1 MLRGLERETAVKT
14 ALRLALPAL
23 VLGLTGCFDVDQDI
37 ALQPDLSGKA
47 TLHVVIDMEPGVP
60 MIARMQRQMMGAQG
74 EPTAED
80 LEGARA
86 QMIQQQEQGR
96 RKQEA
101 EFEARRAA
109 IIANL
114 PAGVTLGDVSIVHSG
129 LMSTMNV
136 DFTFDHVSKLAQI
149 TMPKDEPK
157 AGGGGRRRAGGAPTM
172 EKPFENLVVEET
184 DTSVRLS
191 MRPTK
196 VADPKDMAPPGAP
209 PGIADGI
216 KEAMAKAT
224 YTLTI
229 TSPMAI
235 AETNATERTE
245 GGVVWTWDQAGLE
258 AQAAGTG
265 AVPTVVF
272 TKQ

>member
-1 MLRGLERETAVKT
+1 MKT

-23 VLGLTGCFDVDQDI
+23 LLGLTGCFEVDQGI
-37 ALQPDLSGKA
+37 ALQPDLSGQA

-109 IIANL
+109 IVENL
-114 PAGVTLGDVSIVHSG
+114 PAGVTLGDVSIVHTG
-129 LMSTMNV
+129 LVSTMSV
-136 DFTFDHVSKLAQI
+136 DFTFDHVSKLSQI
-149 TMPKDEPK
+149 KMPKDEPK
-157 AGGGGRRRAGGAPTM
+157 AQNGRRAPQRVGGAPTM

-184 DTSVRLS
+184 DAQVRLS

-209 PGIADGI
+209 PGIAEGV
-216 KEAMAKAT
+216 KEAMAGAT
-224 YTLTI
+224 YVLTI

-235 AETNATERTE
+235 AETNATERAE
-245 GGVVWTWDQAGLE
+245 GGVVWRWDMAGLE
-258 AQAAGTG
+258 EQAAGTG
-265 AVPTVVF
+265 AVPTIVF
-272 TKQ
+272 TKR

>member
-1 MLRGLERETAVKT
+1 MKT

-23 VLGLTGCFDVDQDI
+23 ILGLTGCFDVDQGI
-37 ALQPDLSGKA
+37 TLQPDLSGQA
-47 TLHVVIDMEPGVP
+47 TLHVVIDMEGGVP
-60 MIARMQRQMMGAQG
+60 MIARMQRQMMGGQG

-101 EFEARRAA
+101 EFEARRQK
-109 IIANL
+109 IVESL

-129 LMSTMNV
+129 LRSTMSV
-136 DFTFDHVSKLAQI
+136 TFAFDHVSKLSQI

-157 AGGGGRRRAGGAPTM
+157 GGGGRRRAAPGAPTM

-184 DTSVRLS
+184 ATTVKLS

-196 VADPKDMAPPGAP
+196 VADAKDMAPAEAP
-209 PGIADGI
+209 PGIAEGI
-216 KEAMAKAT
+216 REAMAKAT
-224 YTLTI
+224 YDLTI
-229 TSPMAI
+229 SSPLAV
-235 AETNATERTE
+235 AETNATERAD
-245 GGVVWTWDQAGLE
+245 GGVVWRWDAAALE
-258 AQAAGTG
+258 AHAAGT
-265 AVPTVVF
+265 AEVPTVTF

>member
-1 MLRGLERETAVKT
+1 MTT
-14 ALRLALPAL
+14 ALRFAALPAL
-23 VLGLTGCFDVDQDI
+23 LLGLTGCFDVEQGI
-37 ALQPDLSGKA
+37 ALQPDMSGQA

-60 MIARMQRQMMGAQG
+60 MIARMQRQMMGGQG

-86 QMIQQQEQGR
+86 QMIQQQESGR

-101 EFEARRAA
+101 EFEARRAK
-109 IIANL
+109 IIENL

-129 LMSTMNV
+129 LRSTMSV
-136 DFTFDHVSKLAQI
+136 AFAFDHVSKLSQI

-157 AGGGGRRRAGGAPTM
+157 AGAGGRAPRRAAGAPTM

-184 DTSVRLS
+184 DTQVRLS

-209 PGIADGI
+209 PGIAEQI
-216 KEAMAKAT
+216 KEAMGAAK
-224 YTLTI
+224 YELTI
-229 TSPMAI
+229 TSPLAV
-235 AETNATERTE
+235 AETNASERTE
-245 GGVVWTWDQAGLE
+245 GGVVWRWDMAGLE
-258 AQAAGTG
+258 EQAAGTG

-272 TKQ
+272 AKQ